1 MAGNKERSM
10 TGRKSVVVGSIFVCI
25 IAFASVGAVA
35 LGQEARPEGQ
45 SDYARITCEELK
57 KLIDSKATDIV
68 IVDNQPAESFDEGHI
83 PGAINFP
90 WADEIKPPVKLP
102 RNKILI
108 MYCPCMEEED
118 SIDMA
123 NKLKQFGYS
132 NFKMLKGGWFRWE
145 ELKYPVEKK

>member
-1 MAGNKERSM
+1 MFGW
-10 TGRKSVVVGSIFVCI
+10 KSIVACFVFVWIVALTSISGTV
-25 IAFASVGAVA
+25 

-45 SDYARITCEELK
+45 SDYPRITCEELK

-83 PGAINFP
+83 PGAISFP
-90 WADEIKPPVKLP
+90 WADQIKPPVKLP
-102 RNKILI
+102 RNKTLI

-145 ELKYPVEKK
+145 ELRYPVEKK